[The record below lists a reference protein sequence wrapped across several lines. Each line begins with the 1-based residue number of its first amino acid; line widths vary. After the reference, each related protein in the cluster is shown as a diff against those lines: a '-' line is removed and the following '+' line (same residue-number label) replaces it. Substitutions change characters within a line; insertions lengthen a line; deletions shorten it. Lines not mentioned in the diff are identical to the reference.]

1 MTLKAWENVIKHDLD
16 LRSEFL
22 YVTFV
27 LSSKYEKT
35 KIFLL
40 ESDSDYNLQE

>member
-1 MTLKAWENVIKHDLD
+1 MTLKVQENVIKHDLE
-16 LRSEFL
+16 LRTQLL

-35 KIFLL
+35 KLFVL
-40 ESDSDYNLQE
+40 EK